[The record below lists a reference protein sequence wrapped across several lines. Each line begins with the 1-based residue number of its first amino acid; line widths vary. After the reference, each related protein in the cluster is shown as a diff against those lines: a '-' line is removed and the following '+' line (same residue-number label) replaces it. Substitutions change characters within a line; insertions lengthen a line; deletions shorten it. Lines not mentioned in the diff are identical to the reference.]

1 VADNPLGIIDQL
13 SALEREQ
20 YDALDKTPP
29 PEDLLKEF
37 RKPASVGWVKRYVD
51 THGRHCP
58 AVLLLRKY
66 AIAALV
72 VSILSLG
79 LNVAKSMGD
88 DAVIRQT
95 IRKAI
100 AAQMQGT
107 CPGVARVGSE
117 P

>member
-1 VADNPLGIIDQL
+1 MAENPLSGILAQL
-13 SALEREQ
+13 TEVERAQ

-51 THGRHCP
+51 THARYCP

-66 AIAALV
+66 VIGALV
-72 VSILSLG
+72 VSVLSLA
-79 LNVAKSMGD
+79 LNVFRFVQDKT
-88 DAVIRQT
+88 VIRE
-95 IRKAI
+95 AVHEAM
-100 AAQMQGT
+100 AAEVRLSRE
-107 CPGVARVGSE
+107 GVRIGSE

>member
-1 VADNPLGIIDQL
+1 MADNPLGIIDQL
-13 SALEREQ
+13 SQAERAQ

-37 RKPASVGWVKRYVD
+37 RKPASVGWTKRYVD
-51 THGRHCP
+51 THAKYCP

-95 IRKAI
+95 IRKAL
-100 AAQMQGT
+100 AAQLSAS